1 MLLKRRLK
9 KFQINMQMNQMANF
23 DSTLSIKMGTIGGT
37 LLSMVPNID
46 SVDIYRTVIL
56 AVLGAAVSFFVTLV
70 LKWLTKSKEK

>member
-1 MLLKRRLK
+1 MLLKRRQK
-9 KFQINMQMNQMANF
+9 KLLMNMRMNQMANF

-56 AVLGAAVSFFVTLV
+56 AVVGATASFFVTLL